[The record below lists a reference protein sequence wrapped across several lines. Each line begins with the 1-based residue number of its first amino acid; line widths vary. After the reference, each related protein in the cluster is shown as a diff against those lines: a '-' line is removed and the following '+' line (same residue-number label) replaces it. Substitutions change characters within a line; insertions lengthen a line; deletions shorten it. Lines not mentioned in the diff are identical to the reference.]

1 MNEPYNKHYAE
12 WKKSVAKGYYVLDD
26 SIYGKGLEEAEL

>member
-12 WKKSVAKGYYVLDD
+12 WKKSVAKGYVLDD
-26 SIYGKGLEEAEL
+26 SIYGKRLEEAEL